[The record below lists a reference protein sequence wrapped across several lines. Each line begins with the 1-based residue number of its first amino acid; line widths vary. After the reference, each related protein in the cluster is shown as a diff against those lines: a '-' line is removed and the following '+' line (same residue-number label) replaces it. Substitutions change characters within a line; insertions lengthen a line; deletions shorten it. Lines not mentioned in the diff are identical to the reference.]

1 MHRFQNNNK
10 LLKFQLLRLNEQ
22 CSFRVILR
30 QKSWFEIDRA
40 AIRRGARQQKL
51 WIYPAC
57 SQKFSADKS
66 SLKNC
71 NKIQKLLLNDNSP

>member
-22 CSFRVILR
+22 CHFHGILR

-40 AIRRGARQQKL
+40 AIQREFNSSYGSTLPAARN
-51 WIYPAC
+51 
-57 SQKFSADKS
+57 
-66 SLKNC
+66 SLQIKV
-71 NKIQKLLLNDNSP
+71 P

>member
-22 CSFRVILR
+22 CHFHGILR

-40 AIRRGARQQKL
+40 AIQRRIQQ
-51 WIYPAC
+51 
-57 SQKFSADKS
+57 
-66 SLKNC
+66 
-71 NKIQKLLLNDNSP
+71 

>member
-22 CSFRVILR
+22 CSFPGILR

-40 AIRRGARQQKL
+40 AIRRGARQQ
-51 WIYPAC
+51 
-57 SQKFSADKS
+57 
-66 SLKNC
+66 
-71 NKIQKLLLNDNSP
+71 

>member
-22 CSFRVILR
+22 CSFRGILR

-40 AIRRGARQQKL
+40 AIEGELDNRSYGSTQPAAR
-51 WIYPAC
+51 
-57 SQKFSADKS
+57 
-66 SLKNC
+66 
-71 NKIQKLLLNDNSP
+71 NSPQIKVP